1 MDQVLENY
9 NQGLT
14 LFRSCLKEYENIPA
28 QNYSLLDKSNMETLQ
43 NGVLALENLMVKYAN
58 FCKTGIEEDNSLE
71 NKAVQKAI
79 HLAFSLSPES
89 IEKTDEL
96 EDNSNTVKA
105 MGNEKSEMNT
115 FNPTCNIDNNEL
127 NKFIVTNKGDSSI
140 NTPEP
145 LINDQTGM
153 EINSNKVVGDH
164 GQGTEINE
172 GKPIV
177 RGDESINSFKP
188 IVNNSS
194 IDSVLQAFSSSIN
207 NSLENFSGLFYLG
220 DKSYSSDIGKWIK
233 KGSTELDK
241 KPIDRYTA
249 DLISTAIT
257 GGIAGA
263 AVDMALSALTRRLSY
278 DDYAENCRNKGV
290 EPLSKDAY
298 TIGTVNHLKTSLM
311 RGGAI
316 GAGVNMIAK
325 GGKEAALGFRLG
337 VSPASMPLANF
348 SNDKN
353 EVLFSLTGQDLDDM
367 INYSSI
373 KALNEMKY
381 RYDNSIK
388 TINFSD
394 WLNGRPAEYLQVLE
408 GYFSQTLE
416 KVIKG
421 SVEECNFAFLAAA
434 DQKRL
439 GKSNATEGDAYRGA
453 LLGAAIGGIGGGALA
468 AMKKNKLYDAYAAG
482 ERAQGREPI
491 SRAKWVLLSDEVK
504 KSAGLGLLGGGVLG
518 AGINVAR
525 KNNGSFTGI
534 TGGNN
539 DSSWSDNSEDS
550 NNSGGGKRKDI
561 QNPLDNIRKLNESFL
576 TRLKEAKGKGDQA
589 GVESAIKSYN
599 LAFDKLTKTKS
610 LSKAY
615 LNNKAME
622 IKIDTSKILLDDKDS
637 SKNIVHNNK
646 LFNELL
652 GEINT
657 KNQLAE
663 KYGKSLTKNNEA
675 INSRLKSA
683 KDKAKSLRFRDD
695 VSDKTKKNLN
705 DDNQALQEVM
715 ARIKD
720 STNFEKLHEDIER
733 TLNKYPNAH
742 RASKILNN
750 IELKSDQFERSRP
763 ALARNLNTMSR
774 KQLHEKGYVIV
785 DKNNNHLSMNKG
797 KSHFIVGSI
806 LKNNPGY
813 IIKQML
819 PNGVIIPVRSG
830 SNGDFKTIKA
840 EFLKNVE
847 NGYKEFI
854 NKISPYLVGFSNLYG
869 YIPENTDPRFLHY
882 CFSLIRKGK
891 LSENFL
897 QTINF
902 SKKKEQSSLINSVYQ
917 QYFNDTVYEDTIYED
932 TIYEDGPIY
941 EDTVYEDTVYEEPQY
956 IKKGTDD
963 TKVGYWLNGKE
974 VPEGDFEK
982 AINDYNNR
990 VKLKKA
996 AITAGT
1002 LGVGGLGGALI
1013 NNQVNKRKKNRNF
1026 SYTKKQ
1032 KNQIFKDALNL
1043 LSENYVEANKELSKP
1058 GSINKKRELS
1068 KKIEKY
1074 LAYAGY

>member
-14 LFRSCLKEYENIPA
+14 LFRNCLKEYENIPA

-58 FCKTGIEEDNSLE
+58 FCKTGIEEDNTLE

-105 MGNEKSEMNT
+105 IGNEKSEMNT
-115 FNPTCNIDNNEL
+115 FNPTCNIDNNEM

-145 LINDQTGM
+145 LINDQTGI

-278 DDYAENCRNKGV
+278 DDYAENCRNKGI

-373 KALNEMKY
+373 KALNEMRY

-388 TINFSD
+388 TVNFSD

-421 SVEECNFAFLAAA
+421 SVEECNFALLAPA
-434 DQKRL
+434 DQKKL
-439 GKSNATEGDAYRGA
+439 GNSNATQGDAYRGA
-453 LLGAAIGGIGGGALA
+453 LVGAAIGGIGGGALA

-525 KNNGSFTGI
+525 KNNGTLTGV

-539 DSSWSDNSEDS
+539 DSSSWSNSKENSNDS
-550 NNSGGGKRKDI
+550 GSGKRKDI

-589 GVESAIKSYN
+589 GVEAAKKSYK
-599 LAFDKLTKTKS
+599 LAFDKLMKSKIFDSNAKTS
-610 LSKAY
+610 NPNQATAAQYLQDKA
-615 LNNKAME
+615 AE
-622 IKIDTSKILLDDKDS
+622 IKIDVDKIDLDDKDS
-637 SKNIVHNNK
+637 TKNIIHNNK

-652 GEINT
+652 KNINE

-663 KYGKSLTKNNEA
+663 RYGKAFVKNNEA
-675 INSRLKSA
+675 INSQLNSSR
-683 KDKAKSLRFRDD
+683 DTAKSLRFKDGVEDND
-695 VSDKTKKNLN
+695 VDGYNIENQVYKKAISIINN
-705 DDNQALQEVM
+705 VSNTEERDNQLKALY
-715 ARIKD
+715 K
-720 STNFEKLHEDIER
+720 
-733 TLNKYPNAH
+733 KYPNTEAQ
-742 RASKILNN
+742 KEIGKVLNS
-750 IELKSDQFERSRP
+750 LKSEQAQKTTKRLMESLGNLTRDQ
-763 ALARNLNTMSR
+763 L
-774 KQLHEKGYVIV
+774 QQQGYVIV
-785 DKNNNHLSMNKG
+785 DENGKQVPRIKG
-797 KSHFIVGSI
+797 KGANTLVSDVLSTNPKYS
-806 LKNNPGY
+806 LKRVSPDGRFVE
-813 IIKQML
+813 IK
-819 PNGVIIPVRSG
+819 SG
-830 SNGDFKTIKA
+830 SKGDLKTIQQEA
-840 EFLKNVE
+840 LKSVKKS
-847 NGYKEFI
+847 YDQFI
-854 NKISPYLVGFSNLYG
+854 TGISHLFKGFSNLYG

-882 CFSLIRKGK
+882 CFSLIKEGQ
-891 LSENFL
+891 LSEDFL

-902 SKKKEQSSLINSVYQ
+902 DSEKEKKRVEKERKRRSKIMNTPDDELLRKKKHSMS
-917 QYFNDTVYEDTIYED
+917 
-932 TIYEDGPIY
+932 P
-941 EDTVYEDTVYEEPQY
+941 
-956 IKKGTDD
+956 
-963 TKVGYWLNGKE
+963 
-974 VPEGDFEK
+974 
-982 AINDYNNR
+982 
-990 VKLKKA
+990 
-996 AITAGT
+996 
-1002 LGVGGLGGALI
+1002 
-1013 NNQVNKRKKNRNF
+1013 
-1026 SYTKKQ
+1026 
-1032 KNQIFKDALNL
+1032 KDL
-1043 LSENYVEANKELSKP
+1043 E
-1058 GSINKKRELS
+1058 
-1068 KKIEKY
+1068 KIEKY
-1074 LAYAGY
+1074 LAYFGY